1 MAWGAEDC
9 ATALSRTAALYMT
22 MLRNGDAAA
31 RICSRPL
38 SQWKSLAP
46 RLQLAFEPPA
56 GLSLTDP
63 FAVMCPEACSAH
75 GVFTPGCAPPSSPP
89 SPIRPAPPPSPP
101 QPPRSPAPR
110 LPHVRSPPLPP
121 FLPPLPQL
129 PPCKDLFSQVDQQP
143 GRLIGQGVD
152 DCHSALTRNQNLFR
166 LLFVDDE
173 TQKELSDAQ
182 VVATVC
188 LKPIGIIARVFN
200 GLYRQKQGGREFGET
215 REWAGLAR
223 ADQFAV
229 MCPETCGEYGVF
241 APGCTPPPSPPSTPP
256 PLPPLPPA
264 QPPHAPAPTPPPR
277 AHCEDGHCVG
287 TATAP
292 PPSSPIA
299 ANSRV
304 HPHWV
309 LLPVFVLLACC
320 FAAMWRRHHRLL
332 QDRANLRISRDRAQV
347 DLQMHLQQ
355 AQKVQINT
363 DGSFSSSTKR
373 ARCLPSL
380 PPGPPSSA
388 GSDKCDTGVAQRT
401 AESDMDVDRRSAG
414 SDVDMAWLYGS
425 LNSDRRSGSDIEMG
439 GPIGLQLP
447 PTSMEAGRPACFLA
461 APSSPAPASS
471 SGPVRVSVQLEEL
484 ATLAEMAGDA
494 AFMAGDAAPSSR
506 APASSSGPER
516 GKPDEMA
523 SALAEMVNLMAD
535 DETVA
540 ALQVVISPGRTCDS
554 SRTRTTVAAS
564 PSRHAGTGR
573 AAERAPVAFPWA
585 AHLRA
590 GGGATPGR
598 PNEPIPPPPPAS
610 LRASAPF
617 LRTPTAPLSYLDLLA
632 GALRRHSARPVALP
646 PAAAP
651 PVTSARPVA
660 LPYVAAPAV
669 TQPASPV
676 ALSTPLAAPSPL
688 LPANLAVANSSI
700 FLQNLS
706 DFGADVSEL
715 HSVFAR
721 LLTPK
726 VPGTLPK
733 SLWLSYT
740 QIFSIVQPY
749 APGRVWQQGRGN
761 LMQRLIQWCQ
771 HQPAFTG
778 RKRSAWCARMKE
790 FDEGAQKKRAIHKFC
805 LEYNQRDA

>member
-1 MAWGAEDC
+1 MHLPQAKQSKSVSSLVLIGV
-9 ATALSRTAALYMT
+9 
-22 MLRNGDAAA
+22 AAA
-31 RICSRPL
+31 VGQRRPR
-38 SQWKSLAP
+38 AP
-46 RLQLAFEPPA
+46 TYAR
-56 GLSLTDP
+56 G
-63 FAVMCPEACSAH
+63 VAC
-75 GVFTPGCAPPSSPP
+75 
-89 SPIRPAPPPSPP
+89 PP
-101 QPPRSPAPR
+101 QWLPVLLTTAP
-110 LPHVRSPPLPP
+110 
-121 FLPPLPQL
+121 
-129 PPCKDLFSQVDQQP
+129 
-143 GRLIGQGVD
+143 
-152 DCHSALTRNQNLFR
+152 
-166 LLFVDDE
+166 
-173 TQKELSDAQ
+173 
-182 VVATVC
+182 
-188 LKPIGIIARVFN
+188 
-200 GLYRQKQGGREFGET
+200 
-215 REWAGLAR
+215 
-223 ADQFAV
+223 
-229 MCPETCGEYGVF
+229 
-241 APGCTPPPSPPSTPP
+241 
-256 PLPPLPPA
+256 

-320 FAAMWRRHHRLL
+320 FAAMWRRHRRLL
-332 QDRANLRISRDRAQV
+332 QDRANLRISLDRAQV
-347 DLQMHLQQ
+347 DLQMHLQH
-355 AQKVQINT
+355 AQKVHRNT
-363 DGSFSSSTKR
+363 DGSMSSSTKR
-373 ARCLPSL
+373 GRRLPSL

-388 GSDKCDTGVAQRT
+388 ESDKCDTDGVVQRT
-401 AESDMDVDRRSAG
+401 AESDMDVDHERSAG

-425 LNSDRRSGSDIEMG
+425 LNTDRRSGSDIEMG

-447 PTSMEAGRPACFLA
+447 PTSMEAGRSSCFLA
-461 APSSPAPASS
+461 APSSLAPASGA
-471 SGPVRVSVQLEEL
+471 GPVRVSVQLEEL
-484 ATLAEMAGDA
+484 ATLAE
-494 AFMAGDAAPSSR
+494 MAGDAAPSSR

-523 SALAEMVNLMAD
+523 ALAEMVNLMAD

-554 SRTRTTVAAS
+554 SRTQPTVAAS

-573 AAERAPVAFPWA
+573 AAERWPVAFPWA

-590 GGGATPGR
+590 SGGATPGR

-660 LPYVAAPAV
+660 LPPVAAPPVTSARPVALPPVAAPAV

-676 ALSTPLAAPSPL
+676 ARSTPLAAPSPL

-721 LLTPK
+721 LFTPK

-749 APGRVWQQGRGN
+749 APGRVWKQGRGN

-771 HQPAFTG
+771 LQPAFTG
-778 RKRSAWCARMKE
+778 HKRSAWCARMKE
-790 FDEGAQKKRAIHKFC
+790 FDEGAQKERAIYKFC